1 MTDAER
7 LDWLEDFINR
17 EGWIM
22 LHDGSKSN
30 FGCAGIG
37 LRPGYMDRTLREAID
52 EASGVPERI
61 ANG

>member
-30 FGCAGIG
+30 FGCSGIG
-37 LRPGYMDRTLREAID
+37 FVRDTWTAR
-52 EASGVPERI
+52 
-61 ANG
+61 